1 VYSGFDFFLY
11 VISIMSLTLPPP
23 SLLPSNT
30 FASPEYNLWFPADG
44 NVVIDGNQTVTG
56 ETTVGGNVTVVS
68 GLTVSGTTALSGD
81 VKVTNGSMLGTDN
94 VSSVN
99 CPNATVTA
107 SGYAGGAYQA
117 TQTPPNLLA
126 GLSLGLTF
134 EPFGTAH
141 FEVYPANGNSPAN
154 PIAIGPPASSPTLRG
169 VQATCNKTWIL
180 MESQPGGFGTFAQI
194 DPPSSLAGS
203 SIPLVYSPNVPIGTS
218 GFFYNFTNVPGSVQ
232 ISNFTGN
239 TWYFCITFV

>member
-1 VYSGFDFFLY
+1 
-11 VISIMSLTLPPP
+11 MSLTLPPP

-30 FASPEYNLWFPADG
+30 YANPEYNFWFPADG

-56 ETTVGGNVTVVS
+56 ETTVGRDVTVVS
-68 GLTVSGTTALSGD
+68 GLTVSGPTALSGD
-81 VKVTNGSMLGTDN
+81 VKVPNGSMLGTDN

-126 GLSLGLTF
+126 GLSLGLTL
-134 EPFGTAH
+134 EPFGTGH
-141 FEVYPANGNSPAN
+141 FEVWPANGNSPIN
-154 PIAIGPPASSPTLRG
+154 PFVVGPPAGSPALRG
-169 VQATCNKTWIL
+169 LQTTCNKTWIL
-180 MESQPGGFGTFAQI
+180 LESGAGGTGTFVEVH
-194 DPPSSLAGS
+194 PPASLSAS
-203 SIPLVYSPNVPIGTS
+203 SIPLVYSPNIAIGTS

-239 TWYFCITFV
+239 NWVFCVTFV